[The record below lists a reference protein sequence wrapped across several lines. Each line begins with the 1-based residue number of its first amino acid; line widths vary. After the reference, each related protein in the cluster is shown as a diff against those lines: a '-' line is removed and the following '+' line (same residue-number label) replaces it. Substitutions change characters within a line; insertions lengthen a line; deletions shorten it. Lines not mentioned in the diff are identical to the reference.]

1 MGFFNLTGFIQ
12 MILALFKNDV
22 NLACYK
28 LINCRCCENEDIQES
43 AQNSSDEDN
52 QSVKRSSTYGF
63 GFDRLSYIIFG
74 KFSRAS
80 TSTVEEDEATSS
92 TDCKG
97 GSQCGTKLSNK
108 SGENDVEAA
117 LEDVTVACVMT
128 LATAA

>member
-1 MGFFNLTGFIQ
+1 MGESGAKRALLFYFARLIILIFTLTGFIQ

-22 NLACYK
+22 KLACYK

-52 QSVKRSSTYGF
+52 QSVKRSSTCGF

-80 TSTVEEDEATSS
+80 TSTVEKAS
-92 TDCKG
+92 
-97 GSQCGTKLSNK
+97 
-108 SGENDVEAA
+108 
-117 LEDVTVACVMT
+117 
-128 LATAA
+128 